1 MFRSS
6 HCLHTLLPDLKVTDI
21 VLRNSGTSF
30 NRCSYKLYKQSFVKR
45 CLFCDCYWYVLFCGT
60 YTLFDLIWCIIFSPH
75 KWMAFVHLNK
85 RHVMLYVM
93 LCFIF
98 HTQGG
103 SVLYVGTKFEADSS
117 IRSKVIRGSQI
128 SPRPQTPSWGC
139 GTAKMAGDV
148 HYLFLQTQFG
158 EDRCTQFRVIVIT
171 IYRQDQL

>member
-1 MFRSS
+1 
-6 HCLHTLLPDLKVTDI
+6 
-21 VLRNSGTSF
+21 
-30 NRCSYKLYKQSFVKR
+30 
-45 CLFCDCYWYVLFCGT
+45 
-60 YTLFDLIWCIIFSPH
+60 
-75 KWMAFVHLNK
+75 
-85 RHVMLYVM
+85 M

-139 GTAKMAGDV
+139 GTAKMARAGDI

-171 IYRQDQL
+171 DPHTTHKHRPPACCKQTGPITIHCAVASAQCNHCMICPRTAPTDGLYTLRASCGAVYCKKTNQSCLWVCVWGWDCYDDNSKLRASILTKLGM